1 MKNLRYVTL
10 VVLLVSVL
18 GLSACSAAIPSAF
31 SLVDNFV
38 VNRRTAAPVAAAVV
52 AAAPAPQLPAA
63 RPAAKALAAG
73 DLQER
78 LEEIYSS
85 VNPSVVNIRVAVSP
99 SAAMGSLPQI
109 PGMPN
114 FFGMP
119 EQDDED
125 SNSPMATGE
134 GSGFVWDSKGHIV
147 TNNHVVDSAQKVT
160 VTFADGTTVPATVV
174 GVDPESDLAVIKVDT
189 KAVKLQ
195 PINVGDSNNAK
206 VGQFVVAIGNP
217 FSLEGSMSFGIVSA
231 LGRSLPVNGENAL
244 PSQGPSYT
252 IPDIIQTDA
261 PVNPGNS
268 GGVLLDLDG
277 NLVGVPTAI
286 ESPVRGSAGVG
297 FAVPSAIVKQV
308 VPELIKNG
316 KFVHPWIGI
325 SGGTLSPVVAK
336 EMGLPE
342 TQRGA
347 LVAAVTAGGPAEK
360 AGLVG
365 STKPATIDGQEIKV
379 GGDVITAIDGQ
390 PVKRFEDLV
399 TFLARNG
406 KVGQTVKLTILRNGT
421 EMPISLTLAARPGA
435 KANQDSTQPQQGQ
448 PQATPRSRGNQGQ
461 PQATPQ
467 PRGNQGTP
475 PQGSAPQGSAPQTV
489 QGAWLGVAGVDMTA
503 DLAEA
508 MELDEDQTG
517 ALIQQVV
524 PNSPAAKAKLQ
535 AGTEDFDLNGETV
548 MIGGD
553 VVVSANGKNVETM
566 QDLVKIVQ
574 GMKSGDKLNLTVLR
588 DGEETKVTVTLA
600 TRPAAQQ
607 PAPQGQPQQGQPQA
621 TPQPRGNRGT
631 APQGQ
636 PQQAQPQA
644 TPQPRGTAPAAPQTA
659 QGAWLGVAGIDMT
672 ADLAEAM
679 ELDADQTG
687 ALVQQ
692 VVPNSPAAKAGLKVG
707 TEDLDLNGETVKV
720 GGDVVVSAN
729 GKNVETM
736 QDLVKIVQGM
746 KSGEKLNLTVL
757 RDGKEV
763 KVTAE
768 LATRPAN

>member
-52 AAAPAPQLPAA
+52 AAAPAPQLPAE
-63 RPAAKALAAG
+63 RPSAKALVAG

-78 LEEIYSS
+78 LQEIYSS
-85 VNPSVVNIRVAVSP
+85 VNPAVVNIRVAVKP
-99 SAAMGSLPQI
+99 SAGMGNLPQI

-114 FFGMP
+114 FFSLPDG
-119 EQDDED
+119 EDEEGD
-125 SNSPMATGE
+125 LPNAPMAMGE
-134 GSGFVWDSKGHIV
+134 GSGFVWDTQGHLV
-147 TNNHVVDSAQKVT
+147 TNNHVVDSAEKVL

-174 GVDPESDLAVIKVDT
+174 GVDPESDLAVIKVDS

-195 PINVGDSNNAK
+195 PITVGDSNNAK

-217 FSLEGSMSFGIVSA
+217 FGLAGSMSFGIVSA
-231 LGRSLPVNGENAL
+231 LGRSLPANGENAQL
-244 PSQGPSYT
+244 SQAPSYT

-286 ESPVRGSAGVG
+286 ESPVRGSTGVG
-297 FAVPSAIVKQV
+297 FAVPAAIVKQV

-325 SGGTLSPVVAK
+325 SGGTLAPVVAK

-406 KVGQTVKLTILRNGT
+406 KVGQTVTLTILRDGNEKT
-421 EMPISLTLAARPGA
+421 IKLTLAARPGA
-435 KANQDSTQPQQGQ
+435 KANQENTQP
-448 PQATPRSRGNQGQ
+448 RGNQGQ
-461 PQATPQ
+461 PQQGKPQATPQ
-467 PRGNQGTP
+467 PKGNPGA
-475 PQGSAPQGSAPQTV
+475 APQGSAPQTA
-489 QGAWLGVAGVDMTA
+489 QGAWLGVAGIDMTA
-503 DLAEA
+503 ELAEV
-508 MELDEDQTG
+508 MELDADQTG

-524 PNSPAAKAKLQ
+524 PNSPAAKAKLK
-535 AGTEDFDLNGETV
+535 AGTEDFDLNGDTV
-548 MIGGD
+548 KVGGD
-553 VVVSANGKNVETM
+553 IVVKANGKNVATM
-566 QDLVKIVQ
+566 PDLVKIVQ

-588 DGEETKVTVTLA
+588 DGEEIDVIVTLA
-600 TRPAAQQ
+600 TRPELQQ
-607 PAPQGQPQQGQPQA
+607 SAPQGQ
-621 TPQPRGNRGT
+621 
-631 APQGQ
+631 
-636 PQQAQPQA
+636 
-644 TPQPRGTAPAAPQTA
+644 
-659 QGAWLGVAGIDMT
+659 QGAARRLRSSAATVA
-672 ADLAEAM
+672 
-679 ELDADQTG
+679 
-687 ALVQQ
+687 
-692 VVPNSPAAKAGLKVG
+692 
-707 TEDLDLNGETVKV
+707 
-720 GGDVVVSAN
+720 
-729 GKNVETM
+729 
-736 QDLVKIVQGM
+736 
-746 KSGEKLNLTVL
+746 L
-757 RDGKEV
+757 RRKDNPSRGS
-763 KVTAE
+763 
-768 LATRPAN
+768 RR

>member
-52 AAAPAPQLPAA
+52 AAAPAPQLPAE
-63 RPAAKALAAG
+63 RPSAKALVAG

-85 VNPSVVNIRVAVSP
+85 VNPAVVNIRVAVKP
-99 SAAMGSLPQI
+99 SAAMGNLPQI

-114 FFGMP
+114 FFSLPDG
-119 EQDDED
+119 EDEEGD
-125 SNSPMATGE
+125 LPNAPMAMGE
-134 GSGFVWDSKGHIV
+134 GSGFVWDTQGHLV
-147 TNNHVVDSAQKVT
+147 TNNHVVDSAEKVL

-174 GVDPESDLAVIKVDT
+174 GVDPESDLAVIKVDS

-195 PINVGDSNNAK
+195 PITVGDSNNAK

-217 FSLEGSMSFGIVSA
+217 FGLAGSMSFGIVSA
-231 LGRSLPVNGENAL
+231 LGRSLPANGENAQL
-244 PSQGPSYT
+244 SQAPSYT

-286 ESPVRGSAGVG
+286 ESPVRGSTGVG
-297 FAVPSAIVKQV
+297 FAVPAAIVKQV

-325 SGGTLSPVVAK
+325 SGGTLAPVVAK

-406 KVGQTVKLTILRNGT
+406 KVGQTVTLTILRDGNEKT
-421 EMPISLTLAARPGA
+421 VKLTLAARPGA
-435 KANQDSTQPQQGQ
+435 KANQENTQP
-448 PQATPRSRGNQGQ
+448 RGNQGQ
-461 PQATPQ
+461 PQQGKPQATPQ
-467 PRGNQGTP
+467 PKGNPGT
-475 PQGSAPQGSAPQTV
+475 APQGSAPQTA
-489 QGAWLGVAGVDMTA
+489 QGAWLGVAGIDMTA
-503 DLAEA
+503 ELAEA
-508 MELDEDQTG
+508 MELDADQTG

-524 PNSPAAKAKLQ
+524 PNSPAAKAKLK

-548 MIGGD
+548 KVGGD
-553 VVVSANGKNVETM
+553 IVVKANGKNVATM
-566 QDLVKIVQ
+566 PDLVKIVQ

-588 DGEETKVTVTLA
+588 DGEEIEVIVTLA
-600 TRPAAQQ
+600 TRPAAAAVGAARQSG
-607 PAPQGQPQQGQPQA
+607 PARP
-621 TPQPRGNRGT
+621 TPAGAAASGARAEGPTRAPPGDRAPRRRGLHRRPLR
-631 APQGQ
+631 A
-636 PQQAQPQA
+636 
-644 TPQPRGTAPAAPQTA
+644 RGWAWPAST
-659 QGAWLGVAGIDMT
+659 
-672 ADLAEAM
+672 
-679 ELDADQTG
+679 
-687 ALVQQ
+687 
-692 VVPNSPAAKAGLKVG
+692 
-707 TEDLDLNGETVKV
+707 
-720 GGDVVVSAN
+720 
-729 GKNVETM
+729 
-736 QDLVKIVQGM
+736 
-746 KSGEKLNLTVL
+746 
-757 RDGKEV
+757 
-763 KVTAE
+763 
-768 LATRPAN
+768 

>member
-38 VNRRTAAPVAAAVV
+38 VNRRTAAPVAASVV
-52 AAAPAPQLPAA
+52 AAAPPPQLPAA
-63 RPAAKALAAG
+63 RPAAKALIAG

-85 VNPSVVNIRVAVSP
+85 VNPAVVNIRVAVKP
-99 SAAMGSLPQI
+99 TAATGNLPQI

-114 FFGMP
+114 FFSLPDG
-119 EQDDED
+119 EDEEGD
-125 SNSPMATGE
+125 LPNAPMAMGE
-134 GSGFVWDSKGHIV
+134 GSGFVWDTQGHLV
-147 TNNHVVDSAQKVT
+147 TNNHVVDSAEKVL

-174 GVDPESDLAVIKVDT
+174 GVDPESDLAVIKVDS

-195 PINVGDSNNAK
+195 PITVGDSNNAK

-217 FSLEGSMSFGIVSA
+217 FGLAGSMSFGIVSA
-231 LGRSLPVNGENAL
+231 LGRSLPANGENAL
-244 PSQGPSYT
+244 LRQGPGYT

-286 ESPVRGSAGVG
+286 ESPVRGSTGVG
-297 FAVPSAIVKQV
+297 FAVPAAIVKQV

-325 SGGTLSPVVAK
+325 SGGTLAPVVAK

-347 LVAAVTAGGPAEK
+347 LVATVTAGGPAEK

-365 STKPATIDGQEIKV
+365 STKSATIDGQEIEV

-406 KVGQTVKLTILRNGT
+406 KVGQTVKLTILRDGK
-421 EMPISLTLAARPGA
+421 EMTVALTLAARPGA
-435 KANQDSTQPQQGQ
+435 KAAQGNTQ
-448 PQATPRSRGNQGQ
+448 PQATPQQRGNRGNQGQ
-461 PQATPQ
+461 PQPGQPQATPA
-467 PRGNQGTP
+467 PRGNQGA
-475 PQGSAPQGSAPQTV
+475 APQGSAPQTA
-489 QGAWLGVAGVDMTA
+489 QGAWLGVAGIDMTA
-503 DLAEA
+503 ELAEA
-508 MELDEDQTG
+508 TDLDADQTG

-524 PNSPAAKAKLQ
+524 PNSPAAKAGLK

-548 MIGGD
+548 KVGGD

-588 DGEETKVTVTLA
+588 DGKETKVTVTLA
-600 TRPAAQQ
+600 TRPTAE
-607 PAPQGQPQQGQPQA
+607 QPQQGQPQ
-621 TPQPRGNRGT
+621 
-631 APQGQ
+631 
-636 PQQAQPQA
+636 
-644 TPQPRGTAPAAPQTA
+644 
-659 QGAWLGVAGIDMT
+659 
-672 ADLAEAM
+672 
-679 ELDADQTG
+679 
-687 ALVQQ
+687 
-692 VVPNSPAAKAGLKVG
+692 
-707 TEDLDLNGETVKV
+707 
-720 GGDVVVSAN
+720 
-729 GKNVETM
+729 
-736 QDLVKIVQGM
+736 
-746 KSGEKLNLTVL
+746 
-757 RDGKEV
+757 
-763 KVTAE
+763 
-768 LATRPAN
+768 

>member
-18 GLSACSAAIPSAF
+18 GLAACSAAIPSAF

-63 RPAAKALAAG
+63 RPSAKALAAG
-73 DLQER
+73 DLQGR

-85 VNPSVVNIRVAVSP
+85 VNPTVVNIRVAVQP

-114 FFGMP
+114 FRGLP
-119 EQDDED
+119 NQDNGNGDTP
-125 SNSPMATGE
+125 NAPMAMGE
-134 GSGFVWDSKGHIV
+134 GSGFVWDNQGYVV

-160 VTFADGTTVPATVV
+160 VTFADGTTVPATVI
-174 GVDPESDLAVIKVDT
+174 GTDPESDLAVIKVDS
-189 KAVKLQ
+189 KSVKLQ
-195 PINVGDSNNAK
+195 PISVGDSSNVR

-217 FSLEGSMSFGIVSA
+217 FGLEGSMSFGIVSA
-231 LGRSLPVNGENAL
+231 LGRSLPANGESAL
-244 PSQGPSYT
+244 LSQAPSYT

-277 NLVGVPTAI
+277 NLVGVPSAI

-297 FAVPSAIVKQV
+297 FAIPSAIVKQV

-325 SGGTLSPVVAK
+325 SGGTLAPVVAK
-336 EMGLPE
+336 EMGLAE

-347 LVAAVTAGGPAEK
+347 LVANVTAGGPAEK

-406 KVGQTVKLTILRNGT
+406 KVGQTVKLTILRDGR

-435 KANQDSTQPQQGQ
+435 KANQDSTQPQ
-448 PQATPRSRGNQGQ
+448 ATPRSRGNQGQ
-461 PQATPQ
+461 PQQGKPQATPQ
-467 PRGNQGTP
+467 PRGNQGIP
-475 PQGSAPQGSAPQTV
+475 PQGNAPQGNAPQGNAPQGSAPQTA
-489 QGAWLGVAGVDMTA
+489 QGAWLGVAGIDMTA
-503 DLAEA
+503 DLAGA
-508 MELDEDQTG
+508 MGLDENQTG

-524 PNSPAAKAKLQ
+524 PNSPAAAKAGLK
-535 AGTEDFDLNGETV
+535 AGAEDFDLNGETV
-548 MIGGD
+548 KVGGD

-588 DGEETKVTVTLA
+588 DGTETKVTVTLA
-600 TRPAAQQ
+600 TRPTTQQ
-607 PAPQGQPQQGQPQA
+607 SAPQGNQAQPQQGQPQA
-621 TPQPRGNRGT
+621 TPQPRGNRGP
-631 APQGQ
+631 APQG
-636 PQQAQPQA
+636 
-644 TPQPRGTAPAAPQTA
+644 TAPQTA

-672 ADLAEAM
+672 SDLAGAM
-679 ELDADQTG
+679 DLGENQTG

-692 VVPNSPAAKAGLKVG
+692 IVPNSPAAKAGLKAG
-707 TEDLDLNGETVKV
+707 AEDFDLNGRTVKV
-720 GGDVVVSAN
+720 GGDVVVKAN

-746 KSGEKLNLTVL
+746 KSGEKLSLTVL
-757 RDGKEV
+757 RGGKEV
-763 KVTAE
+763 KLTAE